1 VNDLKT
7 AAEIAALKLPG
18 LPTSKVGV
26 RALAEREG
34 WTFEERKGVGGTRRV
49 YSLPARYLANT
60 SYAAPEVARIIGAI
74 APSGRAD
81 PALLSTAIQ
90 AFEEFCES
98 KGVVFTA
105 ERKAAVIALLYDYLV
120 KGAGPQEV
128 ESFFK
133 AVG

>member
-1 VNDLKT
+1 VIDLKT

-34 WTFEERKGVGGTRRV
+34 WSFEERKGVGGTRRV
-49 YSLPARYLANT
+49 YSLPTRYLIGT
-60 SYAAPEVARIIGAI
+60 SYAAPEVAKVAGAI
-74 APSGRAD
+74 TPGGRAD
-81 PALLSTAIQ
+81 PALLGIAIQ

-98 KGVVFTA
+98 KRIVFTA

-120 KGAGPQEV
+120 KGADPHEL